1 MEKNIKVVFVAAVS
15 EAIKYRR
22 ENSKADEGEVIRHI
36 LRNFK
41 GDEDFKRGII
51 AAVSRFLY
59 YRDRDSLTEKQA
71 IARIVKESDDI
82 LGGLQQ
88 EEEK

>member
-15 EAIKYRR
+15 EAIKYKK
-22 ENSKADEGEVIRHI
+22 ETPFAQEGEIIRHI
-36 LRNFK
+36 LRTFR
-41 GDEDFKRGII
+41 GDEDFKRGVV

-71 IARIVKESDDI
+71 IARIVKESNEI
-82 LGGLQQ
+82 LEGLRQQ
-88 EEEK
+88 EE